1 MNDATTNIILIVFVV
16 VLIAVILLVNY
27 FVRLGANKA
36 EDSIRNAKKRSDME
50 KNPPK
55 QENLADRYSNKDK

>member
-27 FVRLGANKA
+27 FVRLGANKIGRA
-36 EDSIRNAKKRSDME
+36 HV
-50 KNPPK
+50 
-55 QENLADRYSNKDK
+55 